1 MRYFLFLFSLLLLL
15 ASCST
20 QRYYIVRHAEKAASS
35 ASTTMNSSNPPLT
48 DAGKK
53 RAEDLKEVLKT
64 KRIGYIFSTNT
75 IRTTETAEPTRAY
88 FGLTTE
94 IYPPV
99 PDDAFINR
107 LKALKKN
114 ALIVGHSN
122 TVDDIVNKLSGT
134 KYLSDLP
141 ETEYDHLFV
150 VIKKGKKWKF
160 ESLYYGQRWPAPSTI
175 SPPSR

>member
-1 MRYFLFLFSLLLLL
+1 MRYFPFALLLLL

-20 QRYYIVRHAEKAASS
+20 QRYYIVRHAEKASVPAG
-35 ASTTMNSSNPPLT
+35 TTMSSSNPPLT

-64 KRIGYIFSTNT
+64 KKIGYVFSTNT
-75 IRTTETAEPTRAY
+75 IRTTATAEPTRAY

-114 ALIVGHSN
+114 TLIVGHSN
-122 TVDDIVNKLSGT
+122 TVDDIVNKLSGI
-134 KYLSDLP
+134 KQLSDLP
-141 ETEYDHLFV
+141 ETEYNHLFII
-150 VIKKGKKWKF
+150 IKKGKKWKF
-160 ESLYYGQRWPAPSTI
+160 ESLYYGE
-175 SPPSR
+175 

>member
-1 MRYFLFLFSLLLLL
+1 MRQYLFIFIVLFLL

-20 QRYYIVRHAEKAASS
+20 QHYYIVRHAEKAVAPGSAMSS
-35 ASTTMNSSNPPLT
+35 SDPQLT

-64 KRIGYIFSTNT
+64 KKIGYIFSTNT

-88 FGLTTE
+88 FGLATE
-94 IYPPV
+94 IYPPM

-134 KYLSDLP
+134 KHLSDLP

-150 VIKKGKKWKF
+150 VVKKGKKWKF
-160 ESLYYGQRWPAPSTI
+160 ESLYYGQRGPAYPSTI